1 MTKFKTLLAS
11 AAIAAASVSMA
22 APVHA
27 QARSVAVISTDG
39 AIQGSQAWQN
49 AQTAIRTT
57 YAAQIQQLQTR
68 QTALQTELQALQTA
82 YQTAAQAPNA
92 TQETVRPSATA
103 LQQKQQAAQ
112 QELGQLQAPVARSE
126 GYVREQIA
134 VHLDASAKAAMNAKG
149 VDLAIRPE
157 AVVVTTSDNAN
168 LTSAVIAELNKRVQ
182 NVGVTPP
189 ANWQPGQTIRAAQ
202 AQQQP
207 AQ

>member
-11 AAIAAASVSMA
+11 AAIAAATVSIGTSA
-22 APVHA
+22 HA

-57 YAAQIQQLQTR
+57 YAAQIQQLETR
-68 QTALQTELQALQTA
+68 QAALQTELQALQTA
-82 YQTAAQAPNA
+82 YQTAAQAAGA
-92 TQETVRPSATA
+92 TADSVRPSATA

-112 QELGQLQAPVARSE
+112 NELGQIQAPIARSE
-126 GYVREQIA
+126 AYVREQIA
-134 VHLDASAKAAMNAKG
+134 IHLDASAKAAMGAKG
-149 VDLAIRPE
+149 VDLAVRPE
-157 AVVVTTSDNAN
+157 AVVVTTSDAAN
-168 LTSAVIAELNKRVQ
+168 LTAAVVAELNKRVQ

-189 ANWQPGQTIRAAQ
+189 AGWQPGQTIRAAQ
-202 AQQQP
+202 AQQP